1 MFQEEPIDVVLR
13 FAPEAADDAAG
24 CLFHPSQNSVREPDG
39 SLIVR
44 VHARGAQEM
53 CWHLFTGG
61 TDVSIAP
68 HALRSTMA
76 EMAAEIAQQH
86 AKPSVPTS

>member
-1 MFQEEPIDVVLR
+1 MTRLGGFSIRLR
-13 FAPEAADDAAG
+13 TACENQMG
-24 CLFHPSQNSVREPDG
+24 Q
-39 SLIVR
+39 IVR
-44 VHARGAQEM
+44 AHAGGAQEM
-53 CWHLFTGG
+53 CWHLFTWG
-61 TDVSIAP
+61 TDVSIVAP